1 MSSYNFRNDYN
12 NYRNDPYFFWQNR
25 FVNNYHRPRLM
36 NPYSNKEEKYG
47 NQKSNYYYDRLME
60 FRKKKEEENKRFED
74 EIELAKK
81 ISLQEAEY
89 KEAIEKSKKIAK
101 EKEKKEKENV
111 KTSFNNLKTNKPI
124 KYEIIYKDIK
134 KNNDSS
140 FNNLKHSKT
149 RKNSNKK

>member
-111 KTSFNNLKTNKPI
+111 IDNIENYDLSENFQKMI
-124 KYEIIYKDIK
+124 
-134 KNNDSS
+134 
-140 FNNLKHSKT
+140 
-149 RKNSNKK
+149 